1 MAAMSLVNILIVLSL
16 VAVVAVLGLGFYSLQ
31 RGGEFA
37 RTHSNRLMRLRVLL
51 QAVAIGLLLLS
62 VWLGSRG

>member
-1 MAAMSLVNILIVLSL
+1 MSLVNILIVLSL